1 MNRLTP
7 VTMLG
12 AICLLTCVGLGGA
25 AVNEFYVSTQG
36 QDTNP
41 GTREKPFATLEHARD
56 VVRQAKPQTPVT
68 VWLRG
73 GIFRLDKSFAL
84 TAEDSGVTWR
94 AFGTERV
101 ILMGGV
107 ALSGETFKP
116 VSDPAVVERLDVQ
129 ARPHIL
135 VSDLTRQGVTDFG
148 GVWPDKFRGYN
159 GWHELFF
166 DGRRMQIARWPNE
179 GFARVGKV
187 LDPGSKP
194 RVGEKPDRP
203 GKFEYEGD
211 RPERW
216 LKAPEVYLDG
226 YWCFKWYNEVLK
238 VAKIDPA
245 EKSIAFT
252 VPHIYGVGGPS
263 GGEFFALNLL
273 EELDSPGEYYLDRE
287 RGLLYFWPPSE
298 LKGKTIG
305 LSVLEEPLVT
315 ITEASRVTLRGL
327 TFEVSRGAAIDM
339 TGGEEN
345 LIAGCTIRNL
355 ANDAVRIS
363 GGTHNGIAG
372 CDLYRLGGG
381 GISLSGGDRATLTP
395 CGNYAHNNH
404 IHHFGELYRT
414 HHDAINLNGCGCQA
428 THNLIHDAPHHAM
441 DFGGNDHLVEFNEVY
456 RVCMETDDAGAIYTG
471 RQYAVQGTIIRNN
484 FWHDIGGG
492 PAVGNQAIY
501 LDDCASGTT
510 CTGNVICRVGRAFL
524 LGGGRDNVVRNNII
538 VDCRIPVHIDNRGVG
553 IANTD
558 DENWQTLTRDFK
570 TLPWN
575 GELWSKRFPHLPGY
589 LTDQPG
595 YPKYNEVID
604 NLMVACGKM
613 NLAKEAQELST
624 FSNNLETADDPG
636 FVDAA
641 MLNFALKPDA
651 AVFKQLPGFK
661 PIPFDQI
668 GPKLDEYRQTMP
680 LLVPTIS
687 PTPRA
692 FVGEM
697 AITIGTRFPGA
708 TIRYTLD
715 GSDPTEKSPQYAK
728 PVKLTKTTTV
738 KARCFSAH
746 DSTDVAESMFSAMLL
761 GPGHGV
767 YLSDLEPTES
777 FAHGGLKPDVG
788 YTGKPITLSGK
799 VYAKGLTMHAET
811 VAEGGDSRVIY
822 NLSGGLAAVRRF
834 KALAGLDGSSDA
846 RGSCVFIVEVL
857 RQGQWEKLYES
868 PVLKGGQDP
877 AAVDVD
883 ISGAEQLRL
892 RVTDGGDGISSD
904 HAVWAEAMVQ

>member
-1 MNRLTP
+1 MSRLLP
-7 VTMLG
+7 RLVGPML
-12 AICLLTCVGLGGA
+12 LLVASLGGA
-25 AVNEFYVSTQG
+25 AVTEFYVSTQG
-36 QDTNP
+36 QDSNP
-41 GTREKPFATLEHARD
+41 GTQQKPFATLERAQEAA
-56 VVRQAKPQTPVT
+56 RQAKAKGPVT

-73 GIFRLDKSFAL
+73 GIFRRDKSFAL
-84 TAEDSGVTWR
+84 TAEDSSTTWR
-94 AFGTERV
+94 AFGTERAT
-101 ILMGGV
+101 LMGGV

-116 VSDPAVVERLDVQ
+116 VADPAVLARLDPA

-135 VSDLTRQGVTDFG
+135 VSDLTKQGVTDFG
-148 GVWPDKFRGYN
+148 GAWPNNFRGYN

-166 DGRRMQIARWPNE
+166 EGRRMQIARWPNE
-179 GFARVGKV
+179 GFARMGKV

-203 GKFEYEGD
+203 GTFQYEGD

-245 EKSIAFT
+245 DKSITFT

-263 GGEFFALNLL
+263 GGEYFALNLL
-273 EELDSPGEYYLDRE
+273 EELDSPGEYYLDRDH
-287 RGLLYFWPPSE
+287 GLLYFWPPAE
-298 LKGKTIG
+298 LKGQTLG
-305 LSVLEEPLVT
+305 LSVMQDPLVT
-315 ITEASRVTLRGL
+315 ITDAAHVTLRGL
-327 TFEVSRGAAIDM
+327 TFEVSRGAAISM

-381 GISLSGGDRATLTP
+381 GISLSGGDRATLTA
-395 CGNYAHNNH
+395 CGNFAHNNH

-471 RQYAVQGTIIRNN
+471 RNWTVQGTVIRYN

-501 LDDCASGTT
+501 LDDCAAGTT
-510 CTGNVICRVGRAFL
+510 CFGNVICRVGRAFL
-524 LGGGRDNVVRNNII
+524 IGGGRDNIIHNNII
-538 VDCRIPVHIDNRGVG
+538 VDCRIPLHMDNRGVG
-553 IANTD
+553 IAARK
-558 DENWQTLTRDFK
+558 DENWGTLTREFE
-570 TLPWN
+570 TLPIK
-575 GELWSKRFPHLPGY
+575 GELWARRFPHLPTY
-589 LTDQPG
+589 LEDQPG
-595 YPKYNEVID
+595 YPKYNDVAD
-604 NLMVACGKM
+604 NLIVACGKM

-624 FSNNLETADDPG
+624 FRDNLETKDDPG

-641 MLNFALKPDA
+641 TLNFALQPDA
-651 AVFKQLPGFK
+651 AVFKQLPDFK
-661 PIPFDQI
+661 PIPFAEI
-668 GPKLDEYRQTMP
+668 GPKRDEYRQTMP

-692 FVGEM
+692 FVGAM
-697 AITIGTRFPGA
+697 AVTIGTRFPGS

-715 GSDPTEKSPQYAK
+715 GSDPTAQSPAYSK
-728 PVKLTKTTTV
+728 PLKLTQTTTV
-738 KARCFSAH
+738 KARCFSAN
-746 DSTDVAESMFSAMLL
+746 DSTDVAASTFAAMLL
-761 GPGHGV
+761 GPDHGV

-777 FAHGGLKPDVG
+777 FAHGDLKRDVG
-788 YTGKPITLSGK
+788 YTGKPISLGGT
-799 VYAKGLTMHAET
+799 VYKKGLTLHAET
-811 VAEGGDSRVIY
+811 VAQGGDARVVY
-822 NLSGGLAAVRRF
+822 SLSGGLAAARRF
-834 KALAGLDGSSDA
+834 KALIGLDGSSDA
-846 RGSCVFIVEVL
+846 RGSCVFIVEVW
-857 RQGQWEKLYES
+857 RQGQWEKLFES

-877 AAVDVD
+877 ATVDVD
-883 ISGAEQLRL
+883 LTGAEQLRL